1 MAITETAAESDF
13 WERAPGLFA
22 LASQIEERLATTDIS
37 PELAQQVQELAD
49 LIPGSAEPFADVDP
63 YLKSALLT
71 GVIHALRALESSDR
85 AGLRVT
91 IEQVRQALRDLLDEH
106 PVWRAGPKEAA
117 IWLREQGISADDL
130 ARLLSVSDKTVRR
143 WSSRD
148 DDSTPGPEAADR
160 VMVVAKVVNHLRHA
174 MTARGAVQWLQ
185 RPHPG
190 FQDLRPVDGLKDPG
204 SYRTLIHLAS
214 GTRSFVA
221 T

>member
-1 MAITETAAESDF
+1 MTGMTEETEF
-13 WERAPGLFA
+13 WDRAPGLFD
-22 LASQIEERLATTDIS
+22 LANRIGDGLATSDIS
-37 PELAQQVQELAD
+37 NDLTEQVKQLAD
-49 LIPGSAEPFADVDP
+49 QIPGAAEPFADVDP

-71 GVIHALRALESSDR
+71 GIIHALRALDSADR
-85 AGLRVT
+85 RELRVT

-117 IWLREQGISADDL
+117 IWLREQGISVEDMAHL
-130 ARLLSVSDKTVRR
+130 FAVSEKTVRK

-148 DDSTPGPEAADR
+148 DDAGPGTEYADR

-185 RPHPG
+185 RPHPSLN
-190 FQDLRPVDGLKDPG
+190 DLRPIDLLKDPA